1 MARKIDFS
9 HGFMREIKKNQFE
22 RCKYHD
28 ERART
33 LQLKKLHYNS
43 RNKAT
48 DQSFAENEGIHSTI
62 IISSIH
68 YVIYIQPHFI

>member
-28 ERART
+28 ERAKT
-33 LQLKKLHYNS
+33 LQLKKLHYDS
-43 RNKAT
+43 YNKAT
-48 DQSFAENEGIHSTI
+48 DKSFDENEGTHLSERK
-62 IISSIH
+62 SIH
-68 YVIYIQPHFI
+68 YYVIYT